1 MLFSANHL
9 WTIPAVVDAE
19 AASFSTLAEIVLG
32 GVRLSRLMLGESVVI
47 VGAGLLGQM
56 AARFCHIAGAWPI
69 IVIDPAETRLQAAC
83 AVGRVQPLPMT
94 VDMARLDVERLTNGR
109 MADVV
114 FDITGNP
121 IAMQGA
127 LRLARRKGR
136 VVVLG
141 SPRGP
146 VSIDFHEEVH
156 TRGLEIIGAHNS
168 VHPPIETPHAPW
180 TMERDVKLFL
190 EWQATGVIDVRPLIT
205 HRFGWRQ
212 VSEAYQMLVEDRSR
226 ALGVILDWSV

>member
-1 MLFSANHL
+1 VTA
-9 WTIPAVVDAE
+9 DQ
-19 AASFSTLAEIVLG
+19 
-32 GVRLSRLMLGESVVI
+32 
-47 VGAGLLGQM
+47 AG
-56 AARFCHIAGAWPI
+56 P
-69 IVIDPAETRLQAAC
+69 E
-83 AVGRVQPLPMT
+83 
-94 VDMARLDVERLTNGR
+94 VERLTGGR

-168 VHPPIETPHAPW
+168 VHPPVETSHAPW
-180 TMERDVKLFL
+180 TVARDVELFL
-190 EWQATGVIDVRPLIT
+190 AWQEAGVLDVRPLIT
-205 HRFGWRQ
+205 HRYPWRQ
-212 VSEAYQMLVEDRSR
+212 APKAYQMLLEDRTR
-226 ALGVILDWSV
+226 ALGVILDWSDA